1 MVSERKQKRVAYRQ
15 QVVRRLPLALLCAA
29 ALSFT
34 LFLFTPM
41 DIYAGNRTEFLFSF
55 TDMGG
60 WLLALALVGTM
71 LFGALIALTPRRVS
85 AVIAAVVFW
94 LGVMG
99 YVQGMF
105 LNIGLKSL
113 LGVGGAGDTPLWL
126 YILDTALWV
135 AAGVAAVLGALN
147 MERKSW
153 IRTAA
158 GIALVV
164 VLGMQVVGSV
174 SIFGKVFAR
183 DNAAAGT
190 SAAAGAVSEAPSA
203 GLTGDGARLDALNSR
218 EKENGKSREKTGD
231 DKDKDKD
238 KDRHSDREKPGAQK
252 VYLSDAGLYSVA
264 RGRNTV
270 VFVLDRFDYDY
281 YRDVAEDDPDFFAP
295 LTGFT
300 LFDDNLSLYSR
311 TYPAI
316 GSMITGV
323 RQEDADGNPFGWDAD
338 TYFASAYSTSPFS
351 RS

>member
-15 QVVRRLPLALLCAA
+15 QVMRRLPLALLCAA

-71 LFGALIALTPRRVS
+71 LFGALIAPTPRRVS

-99 YVQGMF
+99 YAQGMF

-113 LGVGGAGDTPLWL
+113 LGTAAQGIRPLWL

-174 SIFGKVFAR
+174 SIFGKVFAQ
-183 DNAAAGT
+183 DNAAAGICRRRR
-190 SAAAGAVSEAPSA
+190 GIEAPSA

-231 DKDKDKD
+231 NKD

-281 YRDVAEDDPDFFAP
+281 YRDVAEDDPDFLRP
-295 LTGFT
+295 
-300 LFDDNLSLYSR
+300 
-311 TYPAI
+311 
-316 GSMITGV
+316 
-323 RQEDADGNPFGWDAD
+323 
-338 TYFASAYSTSPFS
+338 
-351 RS
+351 

>member
-99 YVQGMF
+99 YAQGMF

-113 LGVGGAGDTPLWL
+113 LGDGGAGDTPLWL

-183 DNAAAGT
+183 DNVAAGT
-190 SAAAGAVSEAPSA
+190 SAAAGAASEAPSA
-203 GLTGDGARLDALNSR
+203 GPTGDGVRLDALNSR
-218 EKENGKSREKTGD
+218 EKGKREEQG
-231 DKDKDKD
+231 KDG
-238 KDRHSDREKPGAQK
+238 RRQGQGQGSPQRPGKARR
-252 VYLSDAGLYSVA
+252 AEGLPVGCGAVQRRA
-264 RGRNTV
+264 RQEHG
-270 VFVLDRFDYDY
+270 
-281 YRDVAEDDPDFFAP
+281 
-295 LTGFT
+295 
-300 LFDDNLSLYSR
+300 
-311 TYPAI
+311 
-316 GSMITGV
+316 GV
-323 RQEDADGNPFGWDAD
+323 RAG
-338 TYFASAYSTSPFS
+338 SL
-351 RS
+351 

>member
-15 QVVRRLPLALLCAA
+15 QVMRRLPLALLCAA

-99 YVQGMF
+99 YAQGMF

-113 LGVGGAGDTPLWL
+113 LGDGGAGDTPLWL

-174 SIFGKVFAR
+174 SIFGQCCRRHICRRRRGFRSAVCRADR
-183 DNAAAGT
+183 GWRPAGC
-190 SAAAGAVSEAPSA
+190 AEFPGKGKREEQ
-203 GLTGDGARLDALNSR
+203 GKDGR
-218 EKENGKSREKTGD
+218 
-231 DKDKDKD
+231 
-238 KDRHSDREKPGAQK
+238 
-252 VYLSDAGLYSVA
+252 
-264 RGRNTV
+264 
-270 VFVLDRFDYDY
+270 
-281 YRDVAEDDPDFFAP
+281 
-295 LTGFT
+295 
-300 LFDDNLSLYSR
+300 
-311 TYPAI
+311 
-316 GSMITGV
+316 
-323 RQEDADGNPFGWDAD
+323 RQGQG
-338 TYFASAYSTSPFS
+338 
-351 RS
+351 

>member
-1 MVSERKQKRVAYRQ
+1 MVSESKQKRVAYRQ
-15 QVVRRLPLALLCAA
+15 QVMRRLPLALLCAA

-60 WLLALALVGTM
+60 WLLTLALVGTM

-99 YVQGMF
+99 YAQGMF

-113 LGVGGAGDTPLWL
+113 LGDGGAGDTPLWL

-190 SAAAGAVSEAPSA
+190 SAAAGAASEAPSA
-203 GLTGDGARLDALNSR
+203 GLTGNGARLDALNSR
-218 EKENGKSREKTGD
+218 
-231 DKDKDKD
+231 
-238 KDRHSDREKPGAQK
+238 
-252 VYLSDAGLYSVA
+252 
-264 RGRNTV
+264 
-270 VFVLDRFDYDY
+270 
-281 YRDVAEDDPDFFAP
+281 
-295 LTGFT
+295 
-300 LFDDNLSLYSR
+300 
-311 TYPAI
+311 
-316 GSMITGV
+316 
-323 RQEDADGNPFGWDAD
+323 
-338 TYFASAYSTSPFS
+338 
-351 RS
+351 

>member
-1 MVSERKQKRVAYRQ
+1 MVSESKQKRVAYRQ

-41 DIYAGNRTEFLFSF
+41 DIYSGNRTEFLFSF

-99 YVQGMF
+99 YAQGMF

-113 LGVGGAGDTPLWL
+113 LGDGGAGDTPLWL

-147 MERKSW
+147 MERRSW

-190 SAAAGAVSEAPSA
+190 SAAAGVIFLEVLNHVHDKAAFQPPPGGQLSGDHQEQAQALAQALQPEPGTGRAGRRSRPFDLADVGRSSA
-203 GLTGDGARLDALNSR
+203 GRASG
-218 EKENGKSREKTGD
+218 
-231 DKDKDKD
+231 
-238 KDRHSDREKPGAQK
+238 
-252 VYLSDAGLYSVA
+252 
-264 RGRNTV
+264 RGRAGGGCGC
-270 VFVLDRFDYDY
+270 L
-281 YRDVAEDDPDFFAP
+281 PD
-295 LTGFT
+295 
-300 LFDDNLSLYSR
+300 
-311 TYPAI
+311 
-316 GSMITGV
+316 
-323 RQEDADGNPFGWDAD
+323 
-338 TYFASAYSTSPFS
+338 
-351 RS
+351 

>member
-1 MVSERKQKRVAYRQ
+1 MVSESKQKRVAYRQ

-99 YVQGMF
+99 YAQGMF

-113 LGVGGAGDTPLWL
+113 LGDGGAGDTPLWL

-190 SAAAGAVSEAPSA
+190 SAAAGAASEAPSA
-203 GLTGDGARLDALNSR
+203 GLTGDGVRLDALNSR
-218 EKENGKSREKTGD
+218 AKETGKSREKTGD
-231 DKDKDKD
+231 NKD

-252 VYLSDAGLYSVA
+252 ETLKNRGLK
-264 RGRNTV
+264 TH
-270 VFVLDRFDYDY
+270 FEFLI
-281 YRDVAEDDPDFFAP
+281 PDFAVPLRTNRRLFQPSFAVLP
-295 LTGFT
+295 NEARTASMAALRKPF
-300 LFDDNLSLYSR
+300 LSNAA
-311 TYPAI
+311 TP
-316 GSMITGV
+316 SMVVPPGLHT
-323 RQEDADGNPFGWDAD
+323 
-338 TYFASAYSTSPFS
+338 ASFNSPGCFPVSSTMAALP
-351 RS
+351 RSMAAA